1 MPLRLGFQITYRFS
15 QPTPMVAMLD
25 IHDSHAG
32 RVIAADA
39 PWTEPQ
45 LPLHRYRDSFGNTC
59 TRLLAPAGLL
69 VLHAGALVDDR
80 VGVERPRPG
89 LLPSDGVPAAVQLFL
104 QPSRYCQTRP
114 LLRYAH
120 LRFAE
125 LPSDRV
131 RVQAIC
137 AHVARILE
145 YAPDRAD
152 CTRGALRALQEGQ
165 GVCRD
170 FAHAAI
176 ALCRA
181 VGIPARYCTGYPPAG
196 AEHAVAG
203 FSAWFEAWVDGRWQ
217 AFDPRLGAACP
228 ARIPLA
234 RGRDAADAAT
244 SCAFGP
250 CEPKQVSVW
259 ARREEPATAL
269 PSRDQAVPALALAS

>member
-1 MPLRLGFQITYRFS
+1 MPLRLGFQIAYRFA

-32 RVIAADA
+32 RVIAGPS
-39 PWTEPQ
+39 PWTTPD
-45 LPLHRYRDSFGNTC
+45 LPLRRYRDRFGNTC

-69 VLHAGALVDDR
+69 VLQAEALVR
-80 VGVERPRPG
+80 EGAEVERAWPG
-89 LLPSDGVPAAVQLFL
+89 ATQVASVPAAVQEFL
-104 QPSRYCQTRP
+104 RASRYCEVRP
-114 LLRYAH
+114 LQRHALV
-120 LRFAE
+120 RFGE

-137 AHVARILE
+137 AHVARTIE
-145 YAPDRAD
+145 YAPESAD
-152 CTRGALRALQEGQ
+152 CTRGAMRALQEGK

-181 VGIPARYCTGYPPAG
+181 AGIPARYCMGYPPAG
-196 AEHAVAG
+196 GDASAG
-203 FSAWFEAWVDGRWQ
+203 FSAWFEAWVDGQWT
-217 AFDPRLGAACP
+217 AFDARTGGACP
-228 ARIPLA
+228 ARIALA

-250 CEPKQVSVW
+250 CEPERIQVWST
-259 ARREEPATAL
+259 RQDEPMVLPAATATAA
-269 PSRDQAVPALALAS
+269 PLALAS